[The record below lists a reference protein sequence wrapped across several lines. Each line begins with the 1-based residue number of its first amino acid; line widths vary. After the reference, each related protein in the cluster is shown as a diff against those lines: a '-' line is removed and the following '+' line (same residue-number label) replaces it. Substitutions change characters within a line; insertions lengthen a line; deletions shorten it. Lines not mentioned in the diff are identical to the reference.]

1 MRPATARAD
10 VRGRPPRLERRFA
23 RVNVILARKVNEVIG
38 RRFVSLLARLADVI
52 GDQVQ
57 MALVTE
63 TYRLLLY
70 LSGRK

>member
-10 VRGRPPRLERRFA
+10 ACGRPPRLERRFA

>member
-1 MRPATARAD
+1 MRPAIARAD
-10 VRGRPPRLERRFA
+10 ACGRPPRLERRFA